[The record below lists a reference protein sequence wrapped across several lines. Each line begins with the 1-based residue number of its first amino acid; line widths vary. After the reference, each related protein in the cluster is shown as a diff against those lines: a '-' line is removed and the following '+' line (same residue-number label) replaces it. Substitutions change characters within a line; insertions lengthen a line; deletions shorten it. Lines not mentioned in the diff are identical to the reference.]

1 MNGWKPMK
9 TMLIVSWCAHGQEF
23 VPVPEANGLRQPVP
37 VLGETG

>member
-9 TMLIVSWCAHGQEF
+9 TMLIVNWCAHGQEF
-23 VPVPEANGLRQPVP
+23 VPVPEAHGYWQLVP